1 MHYFKHYYVMDSYVM
16 SCYANLELGFVV
28 ELLGVED
35 CAVHVEDDVRHGV
48 GGLMV
53 MAVIFHCRGL

>member
-1 MHYFKHYYVMDSYVM
+1 M

-35 CAVHVEDDVRHGV
+35 GAVHVEDDVRHGV
-48 GGLMV
+48 TGLMV

>member
-1 MHYFKHYYVMDSYVM
+1 MLCLYSYVM

-53 MAVIFHCRGL
+53 RAVIFHCRGL